1 MNLYEQALV
10 VYDEFVQRIRD
21 EEFERVR
28 QEETLRL
35 QHEIQRIREEEAIR
49 QRRVLIGILTLRF
62 GMLPEH
68 VLARIRGADTV
79 TIGHWAELELTAQ
92 SLDDVFA

>member
-10 VYDEFVQRIRD
+10 VYNEYVQRI
-21 EEFERVR
+21 EERVR
-28 QEETLRL
+28 QEEAARL
-35 QHEIQRIREEEAIR
+35 QHEIQRIREEEAMR
-49 QRRVLIGILTLRF
+49 QQKVLIRILTLRF

-68 VLARIRGADTV
+68 MLVRIRRADTV
-79 TIGHWAELELTAQ
+79 TISHWAERELTAE